1 VFLETV
7 EAGNWSFLDSDGA
20 IMTKTRDIR
29 ELGDKTFVC
38 KSASMRVTEP
48 RDPPVSEASI
58 VL

>member
-1 VFLETV
+1 
-7 EAGNWSFLDSDGA
+7 
-20 IMTKTRDIR
+20 MTKTRDIK

-48 RDPPVSEASI
+48 RDPLVSEASI